1 MSNDE
6 SLLEVCLAAS
16 LGDLDGDDS
25 DKSSSEGESA
35 RESPLDRG
43 PALERPNTEN
53 TEGIPCMFAVSGRA
67 VRSGLGFKI
76 RGGGSATT
84 GRGCTAFANAS
95 GVCGSEIVTDLLALV
110 VAASE
115 LVEDLLLVRL
125 LRVGLSGTTEI
136 AYILSE
142 RTVETMIRMM
152 HAIITDGVDFICISS
167 KDCLWA

>member
-1 MSNDE
+1 
-6 SLLEVCLAAS
+6 

-53 TEGIPCMFAVSGRA
+53 AEGISCMFAVSGRA

-84 GRGCTAFANAS
+84 GRGCTAANAS
-95 GVCGSEIVTDLLALV
+95 GVCGSDIVPDLLALV
-110 VAASE
+110 IAASE

-125 LRVGLSGTTEI
+125 LRVGLSGTTAL

-152 HAIITDGVDFICISS
+152 HVIITDGVAFICISS
-167 KDCLWA
+167 KDCLCA

>member
-6 SLLEVCLAAS
+6 SLLEGCLAAS

-25 DKSSSEGESA
+25 NKSSSEGEPA
-35 RESPLDRG
+35 RESPLDWG

-53 TEGIPCMFAVSGRA
+53 TEGSSCMLAVSGRA
-67 VRSGLGFKI
+67 ERSGLGFKI

-84 GRGCTAFANAS
+84 GRGCTAIANAS

-115 LVEDLLLVRL
+115 FVEDLLLVRL
-125 LRVGLSGTTEI
+125 LRVGLSGTAAI
-136 AYILSE
+136 ACQKSE
-142 RTVETMIRMM
+142 RTAETMFRMM
-152 HAIITDGVDFICISS
+152 HVIITDGEDFICISC
-167 KDCLWA
+167 KDRLWA